1 VSAGKIS
8 WMIDENDWL
17 TIIKVDGLAFPAPVN
32 GEDAAKSRLKHMQ
45 KYKIGTQMSL
55 EQFCNNEDY
64 NSIMWSIV
72 PETKWTRS
80 NADRRL
86 VINV

>member
-1 VSAGKIS
+1 MSAGKIS
-8 WMIDENDWL
+8 WMIDENDFM
-17 TIIKVDGLAFPAPVN
+17 TIIKVDGLAFPTPVN
-32 GEDAAKSRLKHMQ
+32 GEDAAKSRIKHMQ
-45 KYKIGTQMSL
+45 KYKIGTKISL
-55 EQFCNNEDY
+55 VQFCSNGDY

-80 NADRRL
+80 SADRRL

>member
-1 VSAGKIS
+1 MSAGKIS
-8 WMIDENDWL
+8 WMIDESNFM

-45 KYKIGTQMSL
+45 KYKIGTKISL
-55 EQFCNNEDY
+55 ETFCNNEDY

>member
-1 VSAGKIS
+1 MSAGKIS
-8 WMIDENDWL
+8 WMIDESNFM

-32 GEDAAKSRLKHMQ
+32 GEDAAKSRFKHMQ
-45 KYKIGTQMSL
+45 KYKIGTKISL
-55 EQFCNNEDY
+55 ETFCNNEDY